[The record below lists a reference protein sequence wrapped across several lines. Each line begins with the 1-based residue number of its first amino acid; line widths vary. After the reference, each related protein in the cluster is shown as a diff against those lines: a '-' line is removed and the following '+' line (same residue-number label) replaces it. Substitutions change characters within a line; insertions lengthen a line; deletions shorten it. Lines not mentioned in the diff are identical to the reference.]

1 MYCLY
6 SSLWLVSAFVTSST
20 WSYFRPLLSRL
31 SLTTWRELCWRLV
44 VDTDLFCTSWS
55 QLSSALFKIKIKI
68 KKREITCIFKKWRF
82 KQVLSSLNMIIRRYI
97 VDIWILLSR
106 LLKPKPQVSFTYC
119 NVSVIHVV
127 NCRPI
132 QFNIHQ
138 NH

>member
-6 SSLWLVSAFVTSST
+6 SSLWLVSAFVTSSS
-20 WSYFRPLLSRL
+20 WGYFRPLLSRL
-31 SLTTWRELCWRLV
+31 SPTTWRELCLQLV

-55 QLSSALFKIKIKI
+55 QLSSALFKIK
-68 KKREITCIFKKWRF
+68 KKGDYLHFQKMKVQTSLIFLTK
-82 KQVLSSLNMIIRRYI
+82 LSLNMIIGRYI

-127 NCRPI
+127 NWI